1 MRRTYKS
8 DEMSKFRMIQIRSLF
23 AGDTFNCDR
32 AEGGCGKT
40 FTTRSDL
47 KKHVRTHTNER
58 PYECKQRGCG
68 KAFMISHHLKN
79 HYKSH
84 SDLRPFECAEPGCEQ
99 GFKSKYA
106 LKNHEK
112 KHHNHLNQL
121 PHLRNSPAADQNVS
135 PSLSVSPTGAPT
147 VSPRV
152 HVTSPE
158 DPSPVPG
165 AFDAFSPAQFLSQSY
180 YPIPASCGHR
190 LQSPQPLYPPHA
202 PGSSP
207 VLSLN
212 PLKIEERSP
221 GSSASSGCS
230 FSHGIQFP
238 SGMRAELSN
247 REAMLAY
254 RASIQQYEST
264 LGGDAGHRTTGLCPR
279 DKSNVPCTV
288 TSQTLQHQDAI
299 KQEVSAAGEPA
310 FDETAPPMEQ
320 GHPEIQYPQ
329 MANQYGPHLQTS
341 AVHPQ
346 VAPARFSLHP
356 PAQELPDLATFAFE
370 EMQELTAASLTL
382 PAAAVESRY
391 SYATAS
397 MASTHCDL
405 QLSEYPQEFL
415 LSEGDSLSRRA
426 DHLHHPASG
435 ENFPVTIEESFV
447 NYDALPELKE
457 PDLGRNEPLL
467 SRSCYRVLGSIKF
480 EGGMVERGQQDQIDI
495 QAFLSEE
502 EEEEDK
508 DEEGEG
514 QLNSPTQAIDS
525 RMPLSSCVPVS
536 PVATFCEEA
545 VDVTHQTV
553 TYGVEDEYDS
563 PLVLEELPEPVKVRL
578 LHACC
583 SD

>member
-1 MRRTYKS
+1 MKL
-8 DEMSKFRMIQIRSLF
+8 SLAAVLRF
-23 AGDTFNCDR
+23 ISTRPPVIAGDTFNCDR

-84 SDLRPFECAEPGCEQ
+84 SDHRPFECAEPGCEQ

-112 KHHNHLNQL
+112 KHHNHLTRQL
-121 PHLRNSPAADQNVS
+121 PHLRSSPAADQNPNVS
-135 PSLSVSPTGAPT
+135 PSLSVSPPTGALHL

-158 DPSPVPG
+158 DPSPVSG
-165 AFDAFSPAQFLSQSY
+165 ALDAFTPAQFPSPSF
-180 YPIPASCGHR
+180 YPIPTSSGHR
-190 LQSPQPLYPPHA
+190 LQNPQPLY

-212 PLKIEERSP
+212 PLKIEDCSP
-221 GSSASSGCS
+221 ASSASSGGSS
-230 FSHGIQFP
+230 FSRGIQFP
-238 SGMRAELSN
+238 SGMRAELTN
-247 REAMLAY
+247 QEAMLAY

-264 LGGDAGHRTTGLCPR
+264 LADRAGHRTNSGLRR
-279 DKSNVPCTV
+279 DKSKVPCTV
-288 TSQTLQHQDAI
+288 TSQTLQQLDAV
-299 KQEVSAAGEPA
+299 KHEVPATATGAPA

-320 GHPEIQYPQ
+320 GHAEIQYPQ
-329 MANQYGPHLQTS
+329 MASHLGSNLITTT
-341 AVHPQ
+341 VHPQ
-346 VAPARFSLHP
+346 SSRFSLHP

-370 EMQELTAASLTL
+370 EMQELTTTALTL
-382 PAAAVESRY
+382 PASAAVESSY
-391 SYATAS
+391 SYATTS
-397 MASTHCDL
+397 MASSHCDL

-415 LSEGDSLSRRA
+415 LSEGGASLRRRA

-457 PDLGRNEPLL
+457 PDLGRIDKALL
-467 SRSCYRVLGSIKF
+467 SQYCSLVLDCTIIIL
-480 EGGMVERGQQDQIDI
+480 EGGIVVRGERTTGPDCHPGISI
-495 QAFLSEE
+495 GGGRGG
-502 EEEEDK
+502 K
-508 DEEGEG
+508 RRG
-514 QLNSPTQAIDS
+514 
-525 RMPLSSCVPVS
+525 
-536 PVATFCEEA
+536 
-545 VDVTHQTV
+545 
-553 TYGVEDEYDS
+553 
-563 PLVLEELPEPVKVRL
+563 
-578 LHACC
+578 
-583 SD
+583 